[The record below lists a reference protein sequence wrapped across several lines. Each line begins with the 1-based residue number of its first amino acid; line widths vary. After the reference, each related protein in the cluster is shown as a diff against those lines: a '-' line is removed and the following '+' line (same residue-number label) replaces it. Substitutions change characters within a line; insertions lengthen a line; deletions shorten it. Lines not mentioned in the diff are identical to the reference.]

1 MKKVILKKE
10 ILTRNN
16 IIDFTFYETKE
27 KEEYCYSSWDEAVN
41 KYNELLQNCK
51 KEAKSD
57 LPNKWL
63 CEKSHYYDVLIVDE
77 DGIAYGQKIMSDGTI
92 IK

>member
-10 ILTRNN
+10 RLTSGYV
-16 IIDFTFYETKE
+16 DFFSYETKE

-51 KEAKSD
+51 NEAKSD